1 MAVLLFFYE
10 DYVLPGFARGEDH
23 SRVSQITLNVQCER
37 VRAAE
42 YAPRGPFRGL
52 ERRHGLAEIV
62 ERGGGVLVERFRS
75 RRFVNS
81 VELWYDENC
90 IYDENPHYAEA
101 VPIGNGTLARGL
113 DGFKLFMQNSAAR
126 ALTTDC
132 FVADYRR
139 GDPSYT
145 NGVWRRG

>member
-1 MAVLLFFYE
+1 MFYRSIGLNS
-10 DYVLPGFARGEDH
+10 VLPPQANMR
-23 SRVSQITLNVQCER
+23 STSLNLFMT
-37 VRAAE
+37 VRTDVDDD
-42 YAPRGPFRGL
+42 GL
-52 ERRHGLAEIV
+52 PLRL
-62 ERGGGVLVERFRS
+62 
-75 RRFVNS
+75 NS

-113 DGFKLFMQNSAAR
+113 DGFKLFMQSSAAR